1 MIIIDIAL
9 GLLVLLLFLIIRN
22 LYIKIVFYENV
33 LNKYYNLLT
42 DIRDYMNLTL
52 EKLYKIDSNHIFEGD
67 DDVGWFFSSLKS
79 FLIELNNNISEMV
92 ITHEKENESK

>member
-1 MIIIDIAL
+1 MIVVDIIL
-9 GLLVLLLFLIIRN
+9 GLFVLFLIYVVRN
-22 LYIKIVFYENV
+22 LYIKVIFYENI
-33 LNKYYNLLT
+33 LNKYYNLLN
-42 DIRDYMNLTL
+42 DIRDYMNLAL

-67 DDVGWFFSSLKS
+67 DDVGWFFSSLKT